1 MKRTASVAGFLHV
14 EAGRC
19 RLELTHAEPSVSP
32 ADPRVS
38 PAGSTSHPPMATIMS
53 EIASSA
59 AVHSTKQSLQLRQ
72 VQSHVNYIQRSLNLP
87 TGTLGGWNPQAQEM
101 LWTWLAAPK
110 KGSKAKAALL
120 SIKDKASSETEEA
133 AKIEDVNNIVESE
146 TAKIE
151 DDSKV
156 AEPETAKTEDE
167 DNIAEPETAQI
178 EDDSKIAE
186 PKETAECNSDSSYSS
201 SDSEESVLDH
211 VVDTS
216 GWPTDWHD
224 TWECAIGL
232 ANSSGN
238 SSTKLRVAQRL
249 MKTIFAA
256 KQQWDAST

>member
-14 EAGRC
+14 EAGLC
-19 RLELTHAEPSVSP
+19 RLELTHADPS
-32 ADPRVS
+32 VS

-72 VQSHVNYIQRSLNLP
+72 VQSHVNYIQRSLNLS
-87 TGTLGGWNPQAQEM
+87 TGTQGGWNPQAQEM

-110 KGSKAKAALL
+110 KGSKAKTTLL

-133 AKIEDVNNIVESE
+133 AKIEDVNNIVEPE
-146 TAKIE
+146 TARFE
-151 DDSKV
+151 DDNKV
-156 AEPETAKTEDE
+156 AKPETAKTEDE
-167 DNIAEPETAQI
+167 NNIAEPETAQI
-178 EDDSKIAE
+178 EDNSKIAE
-186 PKETAECNSDSSYSS
+186 PKETAKCDSDSSYSS

-238 SSTKLRVAQRL
+238 SSNKLRVAQRL

-256 KQQWDAST
+256 KQQWDASN

>member
-14 EAGRC
+14 EAGLC
-19 RLELTHAEPSVSP
+19 RLELTHAEPS
-32 ADPRVS
+32 VS

-72 VQSHVNYIQRSLNLP
+72 VQSHVNYIQRSLNLS
-87 TGTLGGWNPQAQEM
+87 TGTQGGWNPQAQEM

-110 KGSKAKAALL
+110 KGSKAKTASL

-133 AKIEDVNNIVESE
+133 AKIEDVNNIVEPE
-146 TAKIE
+146 PAKFE

-156 AEPETAKTEDE
+156 AKPETAKTEDE
-167 DNIAEPETAQI
+167 NN
-178 EDDSKIAE
+178 IAE
-186 PKETAECNSDSSYSS
+186 PKETAKCDSDSSYSS

-238 SSTKLRVAQRL
+238 SSNKLRVAQRL

-256 KQQWDAST
+256 KQQWDASN